1 VSAADPLVFTAIAA
15 IFGAIVGS
23 FLNVCI
29 HRLPRGES
37 IVHPPS
43 RCPQCGHRLAWYEN
57 IPVLSWIG
65 LGGRCRG
72 CRAHISVMYPVVE
85 LTTAAVFAAAASL
98 FGPTP
103 LLGVRL
109 VFAASMIVL
118 AVTDLRERLLPN
130 AITYPGV
137 VVGLLASLALPPGIV
152 SALIGATGFA
162 LVLWGIGEVVGR
174 FMGREA
180 LGFGDVK
187 MAAMIGAFLGW
198 PLAVLTFALV
208 GVVGT
213 ALAILVV
220 VIMRDRHYEIPLG
233 TMLAAA
239 ALVAAFW
246 GPGLVDW
253 YLYSFSGLPR

>member
-1 VSAADPLVFTAIAA
+1 MSPALVGSAVAGL
-15 IFGAIVGS
+15 FGAVIGS

-43 RCPQCGHRLAWYEN
+43 RCPGCGHRLAWYEN
-57 IPVLSWIG
+57 VPVLSW
-65 LGGRCRG
+65 LALRGRCKG
-72 CRAHISVMYPVVE
+72 CKARIPVMYPLVE
-85 LTTAAVFAAAASL
+85 LATAAVFVTAWQV

-109 VFAASMIVL
+109 LFACGMIVL

-130 AITYPGV
+130 AVTYPGV
-137 VVGLLASLALPPGIV
+137 VAGLTASLVLPPGI
-152 SALIGATGFA
+152 AAAIIGAAAFA

-208 GVVGT
+208 GLVGT
-213 ALAILVV
+213 VLALLVV
-220 VIMRDRHYEIPLG
+220 IVVKNRHYEIPLG
-233 TMLAAA
+233 TMLAVA

-246 GPGLVDW
+246 GHGMIDW
-253 YLYSFSGLPR
+253 YLYSVSGLPR

>member
-1 VSAADPLVFTAIAA
+1 VSPDLAGSAVAGL
-15 IFGAIVGS
+15 FGALIGS

-43 RCPQCGHRLAWYEN
+43 RCPGCGHRLAWYEN
-57 IPVLSWIG
+57 VPVLSWLA
-65 LGGRCRG
+65 LGGRCKG
-72 CRAHISVMYPVVE
+72 CKARIPTMYPLVE
-85 LTTAAVFAAAASL
+85 LATAAVFAAAWHV
-98 FGPTP
+98 FGPGP

-109 VFAASMIVL
+109 LFACGMIVL

-130 AITYPGV
+130 AVTYPGV
-137 VVGLLASLALPPGIV
+137 VAGLMASLVLPPGIA
-152 SALIGATGFA
+152 SALIGAAAFA

-208 GVVGT
+208 GLVGT
-213 ALAILVV
+213 VLAVLIVIVV
-220 VIMRDRHYEIPLG
+220 KDRHYEIPLG
-233 TMLAAA
+233 TMLAVA

-246 GPGLVDW
+246 GDGMIDW

>member
-1 VSAADPLVFTAIAA
+1 MSPDLAGAAVAGL
-15 IFGAIVGS
+15 FGAVIGS

-43 RCPQCGHRLAWYEN
+43 RCPACGHRLAWYEN
-57 IPVLSWIG
+57 VPVASW
-65 LGGRCRG
+65 LALRGRCKG
-72 CRAHISVMYPVVE
+72 CGARIPAMYPLVE
-85 LTTAAVFAAAASL
+85 LATAVVFVAGWYT
-98 FGPTP
+98 FGPAP
-103 LLGVRL
+103 LLPVRL
-109 VFAASMIVL
+109 AFASAMIVL

-130 AITYPGV
+130 AVTYPGV
-137 VVGLLASLALPPGIV
+137 VAGLAASLFLPPGFL
-152 SALIGATGFA
+152 SALIGAVAFSV
-162 LVLWGIGEVVGR
+162 VLWGIGEVVGR

-198 PLAVLTFALV
+198 PAAVLTFALV

-213 ALAILVV
+213 ALAVLVV
-220 VIMRDRHYEIPLG
+220 VIMRNRHYEIPLG

-239 ALVAAFW
+239 ALVAGFW
-246 GPGLVDW
+246 GPQLIDW